1 MLPAPREM
9 LKGVNGHLQ
18 EKTIVRRWSKMSS
31 SIPSSASRSRSGLVR
46 STLDEMEFKNSNGLE
61 LVPDG
66 LLISY
71 QGLVAMETPYSDSG
85 SKMVELQDTC
95 YLMSFHTEEK
105 RMISSENTS

>member
-31 SIPSSASRSRSGLVR
+31 SIPRSASRSRSGLVR
-46 STLDEMEFKNSNGLE
+46 STLDKMEIKNSNELE

-71 QGLVAMETPYSDSG
+71 QGLVAMETPSDSG